1 MCSVLYYAAKLALNN
16 NRKISLLAI
25 GFGFSSLW
33 LFVQG
38 MGENYGIVGEQHQV
52 VLLGFMVGMMCA
64 FICRSEENEA
74 ENNNL

>member
-1 MCSVLYYAAKLALNN
+1 MCSVLYYAAKLALSN

-38 MGENYGIVGEQHQV
+38 MGTNYGIVGEQHQV
-52 VLLGFMVGMMCA
+52 ILPGFMVGMRCA